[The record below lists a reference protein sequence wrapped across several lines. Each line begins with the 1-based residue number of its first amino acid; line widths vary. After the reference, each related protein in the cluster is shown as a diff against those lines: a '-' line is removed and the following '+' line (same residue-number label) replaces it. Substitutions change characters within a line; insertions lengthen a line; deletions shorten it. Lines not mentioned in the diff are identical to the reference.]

1 MHNNRIAHGSARVS
15 RRGFLQQALLA
26 GSAALLPGIA
36 PRGQHAQPGV
46 LPLIV
51 DGHIDLGWNIV
62 NFVRDY
68 TRSAYDIRADTAG
81 TAAQQVQGQ
90 AMVGLPQLLSGQVA
104 LLIGTIFVIPAHL
117 ASSDSY
123 VTRYTTPSEANY
135 WGWTMLDTI
144 EALAARSENMVLVQ
158 SGVDLDAV
166 LTSWAPDQPVERR
179 QVGIILAMEG
189 ADPITTPAELQT
201 WYARGLRSIGLAW
214 GRTQYAGSSS
224 EAGELTLPGVQLLN
238 EMKRLGVL
246 LDVAHLSED
255 AFWQANNLWEGPLV
269 YSHGN
274 SRYYLPTERGVSDDQ
289 IRVIAERDGLIGI
302 GVYNGFYAQNVIT
315 PGQVTVEDVAN
326 AIDYVCQLTGDSL
339 HAAIGSDADGSFG
352 AESAPLGIDTVAD
365 LQKIPAA
372 LIQRGYQPADI
383 EQIMNGNWLRVLRY
397 FLR

>member
-1 MHNNRIAHGSARVS
+1 MQHNRIAHRSARLS
-15 RRGFLQQALLA
+15 RRGFLKQAFLA
-26 GSAALLPGIA
+26 GSAALLPGIT
-36 PRGQHAQPGV
+36 PIDRRAQPGV

-62 NFVRDY
+62 NFGRDY

-81 TAAQQVQGQ
+81 TPAQQVQGQ
-90 AMVGLPQLLSGQVA
+90 AMVGLPQLLGGQVA
-104 LLIGTIFVIPAHL
+104 LLIGNIFVIPAHL
-117 ASSDSY
+117 TSSESY

-144 EALAARSENMVLVQ
+144 EALAARSENMVIVQ

-166 LTSWAPDQPVERR
+166 LASWAPDQPIERR
-179 QVGIILAMEG
+179 QVGIILGMEG
-189 ADPITTPAELQT
+189 ADPITTPGELQT
-201 WYARGLRSIGLAW
+201 WYARGLRSIGLSW

-224 EAGELTLPGVQLLN
+224 EDGELTLPGVQLLN

-246 LDVAHLSED
+246 LDVAHLSEA
-255 AFWQANNLWEGPLV
+255 AFWQANNLWVGPLV

-274 SRYYLPTERGVSDDQ
+274 SRHYLATERGVSDDQ

-302 GVYNGFYAQNVIT
+302 GVYNGFYTQNVIT

-339 HAAIGSDADGSFG
+339 HAAIGSDVDGSFG

-365 LQKIPAA
+365 LQKIPPA
-372 LIQRGYQPADI
+372 LSQRGYQP
-383 EQIMNGNWLRVLRY
+383 V
-397 FLR
+397 